1 MCNLHQA
8 IVHAIIL
15 KTGIKDGDQMPS
27 LGARLRA
34 ARKKKGWTQTE
45 VCEILHLKNSRLSGY
60 ERDYR
65 EPDVKT
71 LTELADLY
79 KVSIDWLCG
88 RKEGS
93 SLSGE
98 CCLSSIEDPE
108 LQNWL
113 KKLASSNFHD
123 LRKLKKIWDIMKNGK
138 NN

>member
-1 MCNLHQA
+1 
-8 IVHAIIL
+8 
-15 KTGIKDGDQMPS
+15 MPS

-45 VCEILHLKNSRLSGY
+45 VCEILQLKNARLSGY

-79 KVSIDWLCG
+79 EVSIDWLFG
-88 RKEGS
+88 RKAESKLCG
-93 SLSGE
+93 G
-98 CCLSSIEDPE
+98 CCFSSIEDEE

-113 KKLASSNFHD
+113 KTLATSNFHD
-123 LRKLKKIWDIMKNGK
+123 LHKLKKIWDIMKNGISRG
-138 NN
+138 